1 MINVVKKKKIIAS
14 KKEQPAHSPTLKTIL
29 MIENSLKNMN
39 ESLITIAGLKKILP
53 RQVNHNTLME
63 VLGYLEKSG
72 KIDVA
77 LKGIVWVENSN
88 PRLQKAIR
96 EGFEI

>member
-1 MINVVKKKKIIAS
+1 MSKKKKMIVS
-14 KKEQPAHSPTLKTIL
+14 KKGQPAHSPTLKTIL
-29 MIENSLKNMN
+29 MVEKVLKDMN
-39 ESLITIAGLKKILP
+39 ESLITIAGLKRILP
-53 RQVNHNTLME
+53 RQVNHNTLIE
-63 VLGYLEKSG
+63 ILGYLEKSG